1 MLTTDENLLICDL
14 AETYHIL
21 DYKQL
26 PPTKVAVFA
35 LGLRENSRIMMKMNG
50 DKVTLENML
59 LASITDRIG
68 LLVWLN
74 TSDGYKGTN
83 RPKAITDM
91 LIGLQN
97 EQEQVSFTTGEEFEK
112 ARQRIL
118 NNGDRG

>member
-26 PPTKVAVFA
+26 PPSRVAVFA

-91 LIGLQN
+91 LIGLPN
-97 EQEQVSFTTGEEFEK
+97 EKEQMSFTTGEEFEK

-118 NNGDRG
+118 NEQDRG